1 MPATP
6 TPPPFLL
13 RVLGLAPAGLRHG
26 LRLALAAWL
35 AFALATALGLPN
47 AFWAAMPIWVVAQ
60 ASRGLLIERGVW
72 RVAGTLL
79 GAAVGFALLRL
90 LPDPVT
96 SVLALATWVGL
107 CGWGMHRVRGVL
119 SYGVMLAGMTASV
132 VMLPA
137 LIVPEHATVLALSR
151 VACTLIGVLMVTLV
165 TGLFTPPAPRR
176 DYEAQ
181 WAALTREVTAQAGRP
196 HDPARESEL
205 LAHLVR
211 LEGQLPLM
219 TAGTLSA
226 HRSRPAIEAL
236 LRASIAVLAE
246 WRRLGRRS
254 ADAAGRAGRDPVRT
268 RLATALERLAAAS
281 RALAAARPDA
291 EAATDRMPAPSPL
304 PGLAA
309 YHDRTRARYAGLLAG
324 GATLAAALLGLLWPG
339 PEGELMALGVCI
351 FSMVLG
357 SLPMP
362 RAVAPKLLTGVAVGV
377 ALATAYRLLIQP
389 YADSGLLPL
398 LLTLAPFLMAGG
410 LARASL
416 RPGIALPALDANMC
430 FMLASQAGMPV
441 VGTAA
446 ILHGSLALMLAAALT
461 AMVAWVLPE
470 HPRRHAREAMAALNT
485 GIAQLLAHRPPHGT
499 GPDGWTAH
507 GARHTLR
514 LAAYWPHVDAGAS
527 SASGTPRGPLAWFNL
542 GQAVQDLQ
550 HLAASETTSSPGAR
564 AAAQEALVRI
574 QATLGQPAAATAA
587 ASHLQ
592 GLAEDLPQDESAARL
607 LLQDGA
613 RILHEIAAT
622 GAPASSPPGTRP

>member
-1 MPATP
+1 
-6 TPPPFLL
+6 
-13 RVLGLAPAGLRHG
+13 
-26 LRLALAAWL
+26 
-35 AFALATALGLPN
+35 
-47 AFWAAMPIWVVAQ
+47 
-60 ASRGLLIERGVW
+60 
-72 RVAGTLL
+72 
-79 GAAVGFALLRL
+79 
-90 LPDPVT
+90 
-96 SVLALATWVGL
+96 
-107 CGWGMHRVRGVL
+107 
-119 SYGVMLAGMTASV
+119 
-132 VMLPA
+132 
-137 LIVPEHATVLALSR
+137 
-151 VACTLIGVLMVTLV
+151 
-165 TGLFTPPAPRR
+165 
-176 DYEAQ
+176 
-181 WAALTREVTAQAGRP
+181 
-196 HDPARESEL
+196 
-205 LAHLVR
+205 
-211 LEGQLPLM
+211 M

-236 LRASIAVLAE
+236 LRASVAVLAE

-254 ADAAGRAGRDPVRT
+254 ADDAGRPDRDPVRA
-268 RLATALERLAAAS
+268 RLATELERLAAAS
-281 RALAAARPDA
+281 RALAAARSDA
-291 EAATDRMPAPSPL
+291 EATTGHLQAQGAL

-309 YHDRTRARYAGLLAG
+309 YHDRTRARYAGLLTG
-324 GATLAAALLGLLWPG
+324 GATLVAALLGLLWPG

-377 ALATAYRLLIQP
+377 ALATAYRLLVQP

-398 LLTLAPFLMAGG
+398 LLTLVPFLIAGG

-441 VGTAA
+441 AGTAA

-485 GIAQLLAHRPPHGT
+485 GIGRLWASRPPPAGS
-499 GPDGWTAH
+499 DDWTAY

-514 LAAYWPHVDAGAS
+514 LAAYWSHVDAGGS
-527 SASGTPRGPLAWFNL
+527 SSPQTPGGPLAWFNL
-542 GQAVQDLQ
+542 GLAVQDLQ
-550 HLAASETTSSPGAR
+550 HLAASEATSSPLAR
-564 AAAQEALVRI
+564 AAAQAALARI
-574 QATLGQPAAATAA
+574 QAAVGQPAAATAA
-587 ASHLQ
+587 ASHLR